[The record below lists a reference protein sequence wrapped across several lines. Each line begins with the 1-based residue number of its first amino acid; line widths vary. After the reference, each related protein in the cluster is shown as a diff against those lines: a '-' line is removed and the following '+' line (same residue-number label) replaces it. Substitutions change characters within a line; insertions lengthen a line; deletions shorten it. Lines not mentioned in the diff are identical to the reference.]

1 MDWPPVTSCFV
12 YNHHVETLLF
22 CCSMVKRHTV
32 CHLYFFIALLN
43 ISFLPHLKRG
53 HYKKALTLAVLVG
66 KWKLGSMPEETQKN
80 WRWLATSPW
89 NSHTNLLQCHALF
102 IICHSHSEVCKY
114 LNDVRAGGAGR
125 SSVSFVCACSS
136 HLSFCLQSK
145 SKFLTW
151 REFPCM
157 KREKKI
163 KCAKVFWNLWHFID
177 VTGTMAWVRSSE
189 KEARLWIFS
198 SNNLH
203 FFFFI
208 RRSENVVKEYFGS
221 LRQFS
226 AFT

>member
-12 YNHHVETLLF
+12 YNRHVETLLF
-22 CCSMVKRHTV
+22 CCSMFKRHTV
-32 CHLYFFIALLN
+32 FRWYFFIALLK
-43 ISFLPHLKRG
+43 ISFLSHLKRG

-80 WRWLATSPW
+80 RRWLATSPW
-89 NSHTNLLQCHALF
+89 NSHTNSLQCHALF
-102 IICHSHSEVCKY
+102 ISWHSHSEVCKY

-136 HLSFCLQSK
+136 HFFLSFCLQSK

-157 KREKKI
+157 KRKKRSNVQKYSGI
-163 KCAKVFWNLWHFID
+163 CDIALTSLAPWHGCEVQKRRLVF
-177 VTGTMAWVRSSE
+177 G
-189 KEARLWIFS
+189 FS
-198 SNNLH
+198 LLIICI
-203 FFFFI
+203 FFFH
-208 RRSENVVKEYFGS
+208 SQEWKCSQYFGS
-221 LRQFS
+221 LSQFS